1 MNLTSRWLTGT
12 ILPLNLCPFAL
23 KPFEAG
29 QVRVVEFSSSNELGA
44 QEHFLDELDL
54 LMKGQT
60 GVTTLIGFPQWK
72 ITFEDF
78 LDFTGAME
86 ELLHE
91 AGCGSLVQLVAF
103 HPDFKLAG
111 FPEDSRA
118 HYPGKSPHPVL
129 HLLLSK
135 DVEAAARTM
144 DGEKISRQNEERL
157 KALTPL
163 ELQKYYF
170 WR

>member
-29 QVRVVEFSSSNELGA
+29 LVRVVEFSSSSELGA

-54 LMKGQT
+54 LLKGET
-60 GVTTLIGFPQWK
+60 GVTTLMGFPHWK
-72 ITFEDF
+72 IRFEDF

-86 ELLHE
+86 ELLEE
-91 AGCGSLVQLVAF
+91 AACDDLVQLVAF
-103 HPDFKLAG
+103 HPDFKLAH
-111 FPEDSRA
+111 FPEDSLA

-129 HLLLSK
+129 HLLLRE
-135 DVEAAARTM
+135 DVEAATRTLN
-144 DGEKISRQNEERL
+144 GEKISKLNEERL
-157 KALTPL
+157 KALSPL
-163 ELQKYYF
+163 ELKKYYF